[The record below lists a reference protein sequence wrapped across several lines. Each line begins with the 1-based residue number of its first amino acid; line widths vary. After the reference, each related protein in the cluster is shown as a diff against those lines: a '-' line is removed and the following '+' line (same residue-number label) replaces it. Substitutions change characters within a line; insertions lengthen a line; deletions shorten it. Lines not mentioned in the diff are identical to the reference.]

1 MVSLLSSFNMRTLYT
16 REINGGIQ
24 HVYKFAN
31 GYGASVVQHEFS
43 YGSHE
48 NLWELAVIHFDDT
61 GEWSLDFST
70 AITDDVIGWINMV
83 QVMEILL
90 QIEHL
95 QPKVLE
101 VV

>member
-1 MVSLLSSFNMRTLYT
+1 MKTHYTL
-16 REINGGIQ
+16 EIDGGIQ

-48 NLWELAVIHFDDT
+48 NLWELAVIHFDSD

-70 AITDDVIGWINMV
+70 PVTDDVIGWINMV

-95 QPKVLE
+95 EPKVLDT
-101 VV
+101 V